1 MPESTDWLTV
11 DDVAPLLGI
20 AAKTVYQMAAQSFP
34 EARRIPSYRLGPRGG
49 KLRFLRGEIEGYVKA
64 LRPVPKPTGRVLTEH
79 TPRKAERRRPR
90 P

>member
-1 MPESTDWLTV
+1 MSESDWLTAE
-11 DDVAPLLGI
+11 DVAPLLGI
-20 AAKTVYQMAAQSFP
+20 AAKTVYQMASRDFP

-49 KLRFLRGEIEGYVKA
+49 KLRFLRAEVEGYIKG
-64 LRPVPKPTGRVLTEH
+64 LRPEPKPTGRALTEH